1 MKTFRRRIPGKKS
14 VVAAMTLGVIVLV
27 APAATA
33 AAESSKPQSLKTDR
47 CVHSA
52 GPAGR
57 YFYPGY
63 ANVPC
68 L

>member
-14 VVAAMTLGVIVLV
+14 AVAAMILGVIVFI
-27 APAATA
+27 APTATA
-33 AAESSKPQSLKTDR
+33 ATESPKPQSPDFHR
-47 CVHSA
+47 CIHSA

-68 L
+68 I

>member
-14 VVAAMTLGVIVLV
+14 AVAAMILGAVVFV
-27 APAATA
+27 APTATA
-33 AAESSKPQSLKTDR
+33 VTENPKPQSPAFDR

-57 YFYPGY
+57 YYYPGY

-68 L
+68 V